1 MDINK
6 LKPWQTPIAAAL
18 VLLASGCLS
27 PAHAAVP
34 ALGSR
39 EGELLCV
46 GLTNVLA
53 SGALLTTG
61 GDALTAAK
69 AHGVFLGRLSVIAP
83 DARYRLQEF
92 LDTYDKMTPA
102 EQAQLLENCFAKL
115 REIDAINFDGSQ
127 AKLR

>member
-1 MDINK
+1 MDSRRSRSW
-6 LKPWQTPIAAAL
+6 LAHSAAAL
-18 VLLASGCLS
+18 VLLAGAAFS

-39 EGELLCV
+39 EGELLCA

-61 GDALTAAK
+61 GDALPAAK

-83 DARYRLQEF
+83 DAKYRLPAF
-92 LDTYDKMTPA
+92 LETYDKMTPA
-102 EQAQLLENCFAKL
+102 EQAQLLNNCLTKL
-115 REIDAINFDGSQ
+115 KEIDGVGLGDPEPTA
-127 AKLR
+127 R